1 MSEDVE
7 RPFVEERWVRI
18 MCDFSA
24 EGVWHQNGA
33 AGSLDGLPLSVGLQ
47 AMIRGW
53 QAWYELSDL
62 SDAASTEVFDV
73 ATHAAFGLCI
83 SRMVERELPAWT
95 VVYHDEGRAAG
106 WQPGQRRGALEYEI
120 TLDP

>member
-24 EGVWHQNGA
+24 EGVWHRNGA
-33 AGSLDGLPLSVGLQ
+33 AGSLEGLPLSVGLQ
-47 AMIRGW
+47 TMIRIW

-62 SDAASTEVFDV
+62 SDAASAEVFDV
-73 ATHAAFGLCI
+73 AAHAAFGLCI
-83 SRMVERELPAWT
+83 ARMVKRQLPAWT
-95 VVYHDEGRAAG
+95 VVYHDENRSGG
-106 WQPGQRRGALEYEI
+106 WQPGQPRDAFEYEI